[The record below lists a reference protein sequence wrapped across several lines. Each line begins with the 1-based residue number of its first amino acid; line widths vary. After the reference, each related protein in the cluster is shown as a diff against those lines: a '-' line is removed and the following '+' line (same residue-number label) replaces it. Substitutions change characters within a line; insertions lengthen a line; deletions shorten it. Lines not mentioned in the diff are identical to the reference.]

1 MALLKARVHQTYI
14 SANPMVNVL
23 NVSTILS
30 AQNLAIN
37 VWTEFVSVG
46 TYRHRV
52 IQLAVVY
59 VTQMMAMESACV
71 VNKPNATQLF
81 KI

>member
-1 MALLKARVHQTYI
+1 MVQLKGHVFSI
-14 SANPMVNVL
+14 NIGVNRMGPVL
-23 NVSTILS
+23 NVPTTRNVLS
-30 AQNLAIN
+30 LAIN
-37 VWTEFVSVG
+37 VLTEFVFAE
-46 TYRHRV
+46 TYQVHA
-52 IQLAVVY
+52 IQLAVIY